1 MNTATGRLA
10 ASVLIL
16 AAVLLAQHA
25 GPALEGVTLAEA
37 AETVPGQAGPA
48 LPAGVTVAADPASGQ
63 AQAGGQDTAAVVSV
77 HPSGQTGLEAAL
89 RPPLGA
95 PTIWRGTVGQ
105 AAWVRAEPS
114 RTSQRLGELQPGQPI
129 QVVDWVRGEAV
140 ERDNPTWAQLAD
152 GRYIYSTLLRS
163 GPLAIP
169 PARPADAPSEG
180 RWIDVN
186 LTLQTATAYE
196 GARPLRSVLVSTG
209 QPGWD
214 TPRGTFT
221 ILRRVPKETMDGSTL
236 VGQGPNGAG
245 ASYKVENVRHTQYFT
260 ADGAAIHENYWRNP
274 ATFGIPGSHGCI
286 GMLPDDAAW
295 FWQFATVGTPVV
307 IH

>member
-37 AETVPGQAGPA
+37 AESAAAQAGPA
-48 LPAGVTVAADPASGQ
+48 AAVAADAERPP
-63 AQAGGQDTAAVVSV
+63 AGGQQAPPAGASQ
-77 HPSGQTGLEAAL
+77 PPEQPGLAAAL
-89 RPPLGA
+89 RPPRGA
-95 PTIWRGTVGQ
+95 PTVWQGTVGR
-105 AAWVRAEPS
+105 AAWVRAGPS

-129 QVVDWVRGEAV
+129 QVVEWVRGDAV
-140 ERDNPTWAQLAD
+140 ERDKPTWARLAD
-152 GRYIYSTLLRS
+152 GRYVYSTLLRS
-163 GPLAIP
+163 SPLATP

-196 GARPLRSVLVSTG
+196 GARPLKSVLVSTG

-214 TPRGTFT
+214 TPRGSFP
-221 ILRRVPKETMDGSTL
+221 ILRRVPKETMDGATL

-295 FWQFATVGTPVV
+295 FWEFAAVGTPVV